1 MMQVNVPQAKQGSG
15 CVVMMALLGVLVAGA
30 GAFAAIFVSGAD
42 TAKVVTTTTTQTKT
56 TNNSSPKLHW
66 SASAPGCP
74 IDANGDGVDDHVGM
88 ASPPSA
94 DDSVTLVDGASGQ
107 ILNVGKSYPRQSEAY
122 CLDDRW
128 YVVAQENFQLDFYDA
143 RNPGAPVSIT
153 ARDKLREY
161 GKAEGCAAFETAD
174 GTVSGVALPGGTVT
188 TCKPK
193 EMRKIYDDPPG
204 LLGLTTKAGQVSVGR
219 RVYTLTKRAQGTEIL
234 TVTVTQ
240 GKRELWSKELPYA
253 SATFSSAIAAADNR
267 IVLWAAEPANRQVG
281 ILVGLDEKTGQ
292 QLYAKPQGQ
301 LTSNSI
307 QYFGY
312 NGRYVVVAWSAGL
325 FGYDPKTGD
334 TAWQVGRGL

>member
-1 MMQVNVPQAKQGSG
+1 
-15 CVVMMALLGVLVAGA
+15 MMALLGVLVAGA
-30 GAFAAIFVSGAD
+30 GAFAVFFVSG
-42 TAKVVTTTTTQTKT
+42 TNSVSVVTTTTTQTKT
-56 TNNSSPKLHW
+56 TNASPKLHW

-88 ASPPSA
+88 ASEPSA
-94 DDSVTLVDGASGQ
+94 DDAVTMVDGASGK
-107 ILNVGKSYPRQSEAY
+107 ILNVGKIYPRQSEAY

-128 YVVAQENFQLDFYDA
+128 YVVAQENFQLDFYDG

-161 GKAEGCAAFETAD
+161 GKGDGCAAFQTAD

-188 TCKPK
+188 TCKPD
-193 EMRKIYDDPPG
+193 EMHKIYEDPAG
-204 LLGLTTKAGQVSVGR
+204 LLGLTTRSGQVTVGR
-219 RVYTLTKRAQGTEIL
+219 RVYTLKKRAQGTEIL
-234 TVTVTQ
+234 TLTVTQ
-240 GKRELWSKELPYA
+240 GKRELWSKELPYT
-253 SATFSSAIAAADNR
+253 SATFSSAIAVAGNR
-267 IVLWAAEPANRQVG
+267 IVLWAAEPAKRQVG

-312 NGRYVVVAWSAGL
+312 NGRFVVVAWSAGL

-334 TAWQVGRGL
+334 VAWQVGRGL